1 MIHIRHSLIGFCVAA
16 ASMGVLAQGS
26 DEHKDH
32 HPADAAAPAATA
44 APAPSAALPSPGQPM
59 GSGDMA
65 AMDRHMRAMQAMHE
79 KMAAAKTPQERQAL
93 MAEHMKTM
101 QDGMRMM
108 KSMHGQMA
116 SGNPPAGMAGMQ
128 HDPLM
133 MEKRMDMM
141 ESMMQMMM
149 DRLSM
154 PQTPAPGTK

>member
-1 MIHIRHSLIGFCVAA
+1 MVHIRHTLIGLCVAA
-16 ASMGVLAQGS
+16 ASVGVLAQGS
-26 DEHKDH
+26 DGHKDH
-32 HPADAAAPAATA
+32 HPAETTAPT
-44 APAPSAALPSPGQPM
+44 APAPAVAQPSQGMNPAM
-59 GSGDMA
+59 MA
-65 AMDRHMRAMQAMHE
+65 AMEQRMRAMHE

-128 HDPLM
+128 HDPQM
-133 MEKRMDMM
+133 MEKRMAMM

-149 DRLSM
+149 DRMSM
-154 PQTPAPGTK
+154 PQTSTPGAK

>member
-1 MIHIRHSLIGFCVAA
+1 MARPALCRRSAYQNVA
-16 ASMGVLAQGS
+16 SPRSQKLPFDWHRS
-26 DEHKDH
+26 KN
-32 HPADAAAPAATA
+32 PA
-44 APAPSAALPSPGQPM
+44 M
-59 GSGDMA
+59 MA
-65 AMDRHMRAMQAMHE
+65 AMEQRMRAMHE
-79 KMAAAKTPQERQAL
+79 KMAAAKTPQERHAL

-108 KSMHGQMA
+108 ESMHGQMA

-149 DRLSM
+149 DRMS
-154 PQTPAPGTK
+154 TPPASTPSEPSAK

>member
-1 MIHIRHSLIGFCVAA
+1 MVHIRHALIGLCIAA
-16 ASMGVLAQGS
+16 ASVGVLAQGS

-32 HPADAAAPAATA
+32 HPAASK
-44 APAPSAALPSPGQPM
+44 APAPAVAQPSQGMNPAM
-59 GSGDMA
+59 MA
-65 AMDRHMRAMQAMHE
+65 AMEQRMRARHE

-108 KSMHGQMA
+108 ESMHGQMA

-149 DRLSM
+149 DRMS
-154 PQTPAPGTK
+154 TPPASTPSEPSAK

>member
-1 MIHIRHSLIGFCVAA
+1 
-16 ASMGVLAQGS
+16 
-26 DEHKDH
+26 
-32 HPADAAAPAATA
+32 
-44 APAPSAALPSPGQPM
+44 
-59 GSGDMA
+59 
-65 AMDRHMRAMQAMHE
+65 MDRHMRAMQAMHE

-128 HDPLM
+128 HDPQM
-133 MEKRMDMM
+133 MERRMTMM

-149 DRLSM
+149 DRMSM
-154 PQTPAPGTK
+154 PQTPTPGTK